1 MIRNNKNNK
10 CYIGQT
16 IYKRVEKRWS
26 AERNN
31 PHGILKHAFNRH
43 GMENFSFEVLHE
55 NVPNEKLNDIEILE
69 IKQRNTIAP
78 NGYNLQTGGQGL
90 LRGCNFQTK
99 KRISATKKNNTIVSE
114 ETKQKIR
121 ETKKGTKL
129 TQEHKDAI
137 SRGSK
142 GKKLAPET
150 IQKIAEF
157 TRRKVDKF
165 SLDGKFIDTFRSMR
179 DAAKSINVDYTAISK
194 CCNNKVKTAYKFIW
208 KFHTGDTKNLEIKPY
223 IHPLIGQKRPIDII
237 QKTALKIS
245 KAVSKFSLDGSYIE
259 TYSSLKNAAES
270 TGVTSSAIC
279 RCCSGKTMTSGGF
292 IWKYHI
298 NSLSP
303 VMEIEGVSLIGA
315 ASKMAWNAPS
325 T

>member
-1 MIRNNKNNK
+1 MGWIYMIRNKKNNK

-31 PHGILKHAFNRH
+31 PHGILKHAFKRH

-55 NVPNEKLNDIEILE
+55 NIPNEKLNDIEILE
-69 IKQRNTIAP
+69 IKQRNTLAP
-78 NGYNLQTGGQGL
+78 NGYNLQAGGQDNHVCHPET
-90 LRGCNFQTK
+90 RQK
-99 KRISATKKNNTIVSE
+99 ISVTKKNNTTVSE

-137 SRGSK
+137 SRSSK

-165 SLDGKFIDTFRSMR
+165 SLDGKFVYTFRSMR
-179 DAAKSINVDYTAISK
+179 DAAKSMNVDYTAISK

-245 KAVSKFSLDGSYIE
+245 KAVSKFSIDGSYIE
-259 TYSSLKNAAES
+259 TFKSLKDAAEC
-270 TGVTSSAIC
+270 TGVTSTAIC

-303 VMEIEGVSLIGA
+303 VIETDGVSLVGA
-315 ASKMAWNAPS
+315 AS
-325 T
+325 